1 MHGGH
6 FFIFF
11 STKSYLCWT
20 KSTFNVRMRA
30 LAQKLCIT
38 KTTNCGAGS
47 MKNLTAA
54 LVAATLSVFTVPAMA
69 QQASLVGSRAS
80 MERQHQHA
88 VHAGYTFSRTS
99 RAVNQLVEAGELVRV
114 NPTQH
119 VAIHNVSY
127 PYAKPAVKT
136 LIERLGTQ
144 YFNACGEKLTVTS
157 LTRPIE
163 RQPANAASDSVHPTG
178 MAVDLRI
185 PQKQSCRTWLER
197 TLLAL
202 EENEILD
209 VTRERNPPHY
219 HVAVFPEP
227 YVNYLAGVQGQ
238 SREYTV
244 RRGDTLSRVASTMGT
259 TVAQLRSANGL
270 RGDLINVGQKLVVPG
285 TGNENSVAGARV
297 IAASANTDQISAA
310 SRAPQEITHQ
320 VRRGE
325 TLWRIANRYRT
336 SVDAIRSQNDLAG
349 DLLSVGQVLRV
360 AME

>member
-1 MHGGH
+1 MLDK
-6 FFIFF
+6 
-11 STKSYLCWT
+11 TKDYRENAPLMQNLQT
-20 KSTFNVRMRA
+20 LQT
-30 LAQKLCIT
+30 LCIT
-38 KTTNCGAGS
+38 TTAKFGTGS

-54 LVAATLSVFTVPAMA
+54 LVAAALSVFITPAQA
-69 QQASLVGSRAS
+69 QQSSLAGSRAS

-88 VHAGYTFSRTS
+88 VQAGYAFSRTS
-99 RAVNQLVEAGELVRV
+99 RAVGELVEAGDLVRV
-114 NPTQH
+114 SANRH
-119 VAIHNVSY
+119 LVIHNVSY
-127 PYAKPAVKT
+127 PYARPAVKT
-136 LIERLGTQ
+136 LVERLGEQ

-157 LTRPIE
+157 LTRPID

-185 PQKQSCRTWLER
+185 PQKQSCRSWLER
-197 TLLAL
+197 TLLSL
-202 EENEILD
+202 EENDILD

-227 YVNYLAGVQGQ
+227 YVQYLAGIQGQ

-259 TVAQLRSANGL
+259 TVAQLRSANAL

-285 TGNENSVAGARV
+285 SGAGNAAPVNV
-297 IAASANTDQISAA
+297 IAASSGADVSSVAPE
-310 SRAPQEITHQ
+310 PQEITHQ

-336 SVDAIRSQNDLAG
+336 SVDAIRMHNNLAG

-360 AME
+360 SME